1 MPVIDQLEKATDTI
15 FDFAETTNERA
26 HEATKNLV
34 TKAQDVEVPFA
45 DRLPKLELPLID
57 RLPEPVEAVDA
68 YFGLVSSGIET
79 NRSFAEKLIH
89 RFGETTEET
98 PAKAAPKKTAAK
110 KTSAKKT
117 TTKKTTTKKS

>member
-68 YFGLVSSGIET
+68 YFGLCLLYTSPSPRDRQKSRMPSS
-79 NRSFAEKLIH
+79 A
-89 RFGETTEET
+89 
-98 PAKAAPKKTAAK
+98 
-110 KTSAKKT
+110 
-117 TTKKTTTKKS
+117 